1 LSPPLTLL
9 RENGGNGKET
19 YPIIRLD
26 IKLDFFP
33 GQGSD
38 SVPCQPASFHLL
50 PTPLFQSVDL
60 LDQHLVFFV
69 ELGARL
75 CFVGSLVCGARGE
88 GVSGMD
94 QDGGGMGWDGV
105 EGKIRA

>member
-1 LSPPLTLL
+1 M
-9 RENGGNGKET
+9 RNGKET
-19 YPIIRLD
+19 YSIIRLD

-38 SVPCQPASFHLL
+38 SVSCQPASFPLL

-60 LDQHLVFFV
+60 LDQHLVFFM

-75 CFVGSLVCGARGE
+75 WFVGSLGRGARGE
-88 GVSGMD
+88 EGSGMD
-94 QDGGGMGWDGV
+94 WRWYGMGWSGG
-105 EGKIRA
+105 EG